1 MAGEQDIKF
10 EDERERELFGA
21 AKLGED
27 ARAFLSGHPVGQLLF
42 HRAKTQIQQAEVD
55 ALAVDCDAWPRFRGR
70 NKLRQIQ
77 MRAAI
82 ARSFIDWIAEA
93 ISDGDQA
100 ARELDEYR
108 R

>member
-1 MAGEQDIKF
+1 MADKQEIKF

-55 ALAVDCDAWPRFRGR
+55 ALAVDCDAWPYFRGR
-70 NKLRQIQ
+70 NKMRQIRQ
-77 MRAAI
+77 RAEVAK
-82 ARSFIDWIAEA
+82 AFIDWIADA